1 MLFAKRYSEKPG
13 LYPECFQDK
22 GTPKLK
28 LKDMEVKNKIII
40 ITGAGSGIGKAT
52 AILFAKHGATVVV
65 SDINLESAQ
74 KVADEI
80 VANKWKALAIKVNV
94 AKFEEVENLINTTV
108 ENFGCLDVIVN
119 NAGIG
124 PNLLRTHDSLLKD
137 WDRVIAVNQT
147 GVFYCMKVALQQFL
161 KQGHGNIVNI
171 ASLAGLKASPNNIS
185 YSASKFAVVGMT
197 KSAAME
203 YATKN
208 IRVNAVCPGYTES
221 ALLDQLLNAKPE
233 MDAIL
238 KSVIPMKRYGKAAEI
253 AEAVVWLASDSTKF
267 ITGQTITL
275 DGGTSL

>member
-1 MLFAKRYSEKPG
+1 
-13 LYPECFQDK
+13 
-22 GTPKLK
+22 
-28 LKDMEVKNKIII
+28 MEVKNKVVI

-52 AILFAKHGATVVV
+52 ALHFAKYGAKVVV
-65 SDINLESAQ
+65 SDLNLESAK

-80 VANKWKALAIKVNV
+80 VTNFGEALPIKANV
-94 AKFEEVENLINTTV
+94 ADFKEVQNLISHTV
-108 ENFGCLDVIVN
+108 ATYGQLDVMVN

-124 PNLLRTHDSLLKD
+124 PNLLRTHEATLKD

-147 GVFYCMKVALQQFL
+147 GVFYGMKLALEQFM
-161 KQGHGNIVNI
+161 KQGHGNIVNM

-221 ALLDQLLNAKPE
+221 ALLSMLINAKPE
-233 MDAIL
+233 MDSVL
-238 KSVIPMKRYGKAAEI
+238 KSVIPMKRYGKAEEI
-253 AEAVVWLASDSTKF
+253 ADAVVWLASDNTKF

>member
-1 MLFAKRYSEKPG
+1 MN
-13 LYPECFQDK
+13 
-22 GTPKLK
+22 
-28 LKDMEVKNKIII
+28 VNNKVVIV
-40 ITGAGSGIGKAT
+40 TGAGSGIGKAT
-52 AILFAKHGATVVV
+52 ANHFAKNGAKVVV
-65 SDINLESAQ
+65 SDINFESAQ

-80 VANKWKALAIKVNV
+80 VTNGGKSLPIKANV
-94 AKFEEVENLINTTV
+94 AKFEEVEHLIAKTV
-108 ENFGCLDVIVN
+108 AEFGKLDVIVN

-124 PNLLRTHDSLLKD
+124 PHLLRTHESSLKD

-147 GVFYCMKVALQQFL
+147 GVFYCMKVALTQFL
-161 KQGHGNIVNI
+161 EQGYGNIVNI

-221 ALLDQLLNAKPE
+221 ALLDQLINAKPE

-238 KSVIPMKRYGKAAEI
+238 KSVIPMKRYGKAVEI
-253 AEAVVWLASDSTKF
+253 ADAVVWLASDNTKF

>member
-1 MLFAKRYSEKPG
+1 MQVE
-13 LYPECFQDK
+13 
-22 GTPKLK
+22 
-28 LKDMEVKNKIII
+28 NKIVIV
-40 ITGAGSGIGKAT
+40 TGAGSGIGKAS
-52 AILFAKHGATVVV
+52 AIHFAKNGATVVV
-65 SDINLESAQ
+65 SDINLENAQ
-74 KVADEI
+74 NVVEEI
-80 VANKWKALAIKVNV
+80 KNNGGKASVNKCNV
-94 AKFEEVENLINTTV
+94 AKFDEVENLVNETV
-108 ENFGCLDVIVN
+108 KAFGRLDVMVN

-124 PNLLRTHDSLLKD
+124 PNLLNTHKSKLQD
-137 WDRVIAVNQT
+137 WDAVIAVNQT
-147 GVFYCMKVALQQFL
+147 GVYYGMKLALTQFV
-161 KQGHGNIVNI
+161 KQGGGNIVNI

-221 ALLDQLLNAKPE
+221 ALLDQLLGAKPE

-238 KSVIPMKRYGKAAEI
+238 KSVIPMKRYGKTEEI
-253 AEAVVWLASDSTKF
+253 AEAVVWLASDNTKF

>member
-1 MLFAKRYSEKPG
+1 MQVK
-13 LYPECFQDK
+13 DK
-22 GTPKLK
+22 
-28 LKDMEVKNKIII
+28 VVIV
-40 ITGAGSGIGKAT
+40 TGSGSGIGAST
-52 AILFAKHGATVVV
+52 AKHFASFGAQVVV
-65 SDINLESAQ
+65 SDYALEKAQ
-74 KVADEI
+74 KISDEI
-80 VANKWKALAIKVNV
+80 NSKGYKAIPIKANV
-94 AKFEEVENLINTTV
+94 AKWDEVENLISETV
-108 ENFGCLDVIVN
+108 DQFGQLDVLVN

-124 PNLLRTHDSLLKD
+124 PKNLAKVGDSTIED

-147 GVFYCMKVALQQFL
+147 GVFYGMKAALQQMA

-203 YATKN
+203 YVTKN

-221 ALLDQLLNAKPE
+221 SLLNYLRSARE
-233 MDAIL
+233 DMDTIL
-238 KSVIPMKRYGKAAEI
+238 KSVIPMNRYGKPEEI
-253 AEAVVWLASDSTKF
+253 ADAVVWLASDNTKF

>member
-1 MLFAKRYSEKPG
+1 MDVK
-13 LYPECFQDK
+13 DK
-22 GTPKLK
+22 I
-28 LKDMEVKNKIII
+28 VIV
-40 ITGAGSGIGKAT
+40 TGAGSGIGAAT
-52 AILFAKHGATVVV
+52 AKHFAKYGAKVVV
-65 SDINLESAQ
+65 SDIDLDSAK

-80 VANKWKALAIKVNV
+80 VTNFGESLPIKANV
-94 AKFEEVENLINTTV
+94 AVFEEVENLIQHTV
-108 ENFGCLDVIVN
+108 TVFGKLDVIVN

-124 PNLLRTHDSLLKD
+124 PRNLLKTGDATLKD
-137 WDRVIAVNQT
+137 WDVVIAVNQT
-147 GVFYCMKVALQQFL
+147 GVFYCMKLAIQQFE
-161 KQGHGNIVNI
+161 KQGYGNIVNI

-221 ALLDQLLNAKPE
+221 ALLNQLLGAKPE

-238 KSVIPMKRYGKAAEI
+238 KSVIPMKRYGKAEEI
-253 AEAVVWLASDSTKF
+253 ADAVVWLASDNTKF
-267 ITGQTITL
+267 VTGQTITL

>member
-1 MLFAKRYSEKPG
+1 MK
-13 LYPECFQDK
+13 
-22 GTPKLK
+22 
-28 LKDMEVKNKIII
+28 VNNKIVIV
-40 ITGAGSGIGKAT
+40 TGAGSGIGKST
-52 AILFAKHGATVVV
+52 AKHFAKHGATVVV
-65 SDINLESAQ
+65 SDINLENAE
-74 KVADEI
+74 KVSQEI
-80 VANKWKALAIKVNV
+80 VTNGGKALPIKANV
-94 AKFEEVENLINTTV
+94 AKFEDVENLINTTV
-108 ENFGCLDVIVN
+108 SEFDRLDVIVN

-124 PNLLRTHDSLLKD
+124 PHLLRTHESTLKD

-147 GVFYCMKVALQQFL
+147 GVYYCMKVALTQFL
-161 KQGHGNIVNI
+161 KQGGGNIVNI

-221 ALLDQLLNAKPE
+221 ALLNQLIEAKPE

-238 KSVIPMKRYGKAAEI
+238 KSVIPMKRYGKADEI
-253 AEAVVWLASDSTKF
+253 ADAVVWLASDNTKF